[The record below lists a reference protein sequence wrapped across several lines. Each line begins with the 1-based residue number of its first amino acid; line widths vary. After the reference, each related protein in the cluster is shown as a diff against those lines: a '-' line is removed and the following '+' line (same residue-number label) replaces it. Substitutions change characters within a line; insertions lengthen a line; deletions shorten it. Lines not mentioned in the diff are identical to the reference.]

1 MTAPGVYLDHC
12 ATSPLRPEARAAMT
26 AAFDVVGNPSS
37 VHADGRAARALLEQA
52 RSQVASLAGAK
63 PTSVTFTSGGTE
75 ANVLAVRSAVAA
87 GSRRLLVS
95 AIEHDCVRE
104 SALSSGV
111 EVVELPVLP
120 NGVIDLEALEAALDA
135 WPPVAGPVFL
145 ALMAANNETGVIQPV
160 REAGERVR
168 AAGGW
173 LHVDAVQAA
182 GRLSVGL
189 DLFCA
194 DTLALSAHKLGGPQ
208 GIGALVAAPRSR
220 IARDLPGGGQE
231 QGRRAGTQNLIGAAG
246 FGAAV
251 AAALAAGP
259 TDPVARNQAAE
270 RLAKAGARLVGA
282 DAPRLADVLC
292 IAAPDISSEIQVMG
306 LDLAGVRVSAG
317 AACSS
322 GKVKPSRV
330 LEAMGIG
337 ELAGCAIRL
346 SGGWST
352 GPEDW
357 RIAAEAWIDLKT
369 RRDLR
374 RHPAAA

>member
-12 ATSPLRPEARAAMT
+12 ATSPLRPEARTAMT

-52 RSQVASLAGAK
+52 RGQVASLAGAK
-63 PTSVTFTSGGTE
+63 PASVTFTSGGTE

-87 GSRRLLVS
+87 GYRRLLVS

-104 SALSSGV
+104 AALASGV
-111 EVVELPVLP
+111 EVVELPVLA
-120 NGVIDLEALEAALDA
+120 NGVLDLEALQAALDA
-135 WPPVAGPVFL
+135 WPPAAGPVFL

-182 GRLSVGL
+182 GRIPVGL
-189 DLFCA
+189 DLCCA

-208 GIGALVAAPRSR
+208 GIGALVAGPRSR
-220 IARDLPGGGQE
+220 IVRDLPGGGQE

-246 FGAAV
+246 FGAAA
-251 AAALAAGP
+251 AAALAAEPAGP
-259 TDPVARNQAAE
+259 QARDLAAE
-270 RLAKAGARLVGA
+270 RLTEAGARVVGA

-292 IAAPDISSEIQVMG
+292 IAAPDMSSEIQVMG

-330 LEAMGIG
+330 LEAMGMG
-337 ELAGCAIRL
+337 ELAGRAIRL

>member
-52 RSQVASLAGAK
+52 RGQVASLAGAK
-63 PTSVTFTSGGTE
+63 PASVTFTSGGTE

-104 SALSSGV
+104 AALASGV
-111 EVVELPVLP
+111 EVVELPVLAS
-120 NGVIDLEALEAALDA
+120 GVIDLEALRAALDA
-135 WPPVAGPVFL
+135 GPSAAGPVFL
-145 ALMAANNETGVIQPV
+145 SLMAANNETGVIQPV

-182 GRLSVGL
+182 GRLPVGL
-189 DLFCA
+189 DLYCA

-208 GIGALVAAPRSR
+208 GIGALIAGPRSR
-220 IARDLPGGGQE
+220 IVRDLPGGGQE

-246 FGAAV
+246 FGAAA
-251 AAALAAGP
+251 AAALAAEPAGP
-259 TDPVARNQAAE
+259 QARDMAAE
-270 RLAKAGARLVGA
+270 RLTEAGARVVGA

-292 IAAPDISSEIQVMG
+292 IAAPDMSSEIQVMG

-330 LEAMGIG
+330 LEAMGMG
-337 ELAGCAIRL
+337 ELAGRAIRL

-369 RRDLR
+369 RREAR

>member
-52 RSQVASLAGAK
+52 RGQVASLAGAK
-63 PTSVTFTSGGTE
+63 PSSVTFTSGGTE

-104 SALSSGV
+104 AALASGV
-111 EVVELPVLP
+111 EVVELPVLAS
-120 NGVIDLEALEAALDA
+120 GVTDLEALRAALDA
-135 WPPVAGPVFL
+135 WPSAAGPVFL
-145 ALMAANNETGVIQPV
+145 SLMAANNETGVIQPV

-182 GRLSVGL
+182 GRLPVGL
-189 DLFCA
+189 DLYCA

-208 GIGALVAAPRSR
+208 GIGALIAGPRSR
-220 IARDLPGGGQE
+220 IVRDLPGGGQE

-246 FGAAV
+246 FGAA
-251 AAALAAGP
+251 AAAAIMTGSACP
-259 TDPVARNQAAE
+259 RARDQAAAI
-270 RLAKAGARLVGA
+270 LAEAGAQVVGA

-292 IAAPDISSEIQVMG
+292 IAAPDMPSEIQVMG

-330 LEAMGIG
+330 LEAMGMG
-337 ELAGCAIRL
+337 ELAACAIRL

-369 RRDLR
+369 RREAR

>member
-12 ATSPLRPEARAAMT
+12 ATSPLRPEARTAMT
-26 AAFDVVGNPSS
+26 AAFDVTGNPSS

-52 RSQVASLAGAK
+52 RSQVAALAGAK
-63 PTSVTFTSGGTE
+63 PASVTFTSGGTE
-75 ANVLAVRSAVAA
+75 ANVLAIRSAVAA
-87 GSRRLLVS
+87 GARRLLIS

-104 SALSSGV
+104 AALASGA

-120 NGVIDLEALEAALDA
+120 DGVIDLDALQAALDA
-135 WPPVAGPVFL
+135 WPLSAGSVFL

-182 GRLSVGL
+182 GRIPVGL
-189 DLFCA
+189 DLCCA

-208 GIGALVAAPRSR
+208 GIGALVAGPRSR
-220 IARDLPGGGQE
+220 IVRDLPGGGQE

-246 FGAAV
+246 FGAAA
-251 AAALAAGP
+251 AAALSAPGVDPAPRDAA
-259 TDPVARNQAAE
+259 AAALE
-270 RLAKAGARLVGA
+270 AAGARIVGA
-282 DAPRLADVLC
+282 GAPRLADVLC
-292 IAAPDISSEIQVMG
+292 IAAADMPSEIQVMG
-306 LDLAGVRVSAG
+306 LDLSGVRVSAG

-322 GKVKPSRV
+322 GKVRPSRV
-330 LEAMGIG
+330 LQAMGLG

-352 GPEDW
+352 LPEDW
-357 RIAAEAWIDLKT
+357 RAATAAWIDLKT
-369 RRDLR
+369 RRASR
-374 RHPAAA
+374 HHPAAA

>member
-52 RSQVASLAGAK
+52 RGQVASLAGAK
-63 PTSVTFTSGGTE
+63 PSSVTFTSGGTE

-104 SALSSGV
+104 AALASGV
-111 EVVELPVLP
+111 EVVELPVLAS
-120 NGVIDLEALEAALDA
+120 GVTDLEALRAALDA
-135 WPPVAGPVFL
+135 WPPAAGPVFL
-145 ALMAANNETGVIQPV
+145 SLMAANNETGVIQPV

-182 GRLSVGL
+182 GRLPVGL
-189 DLFCA
+189 DLYCA

-208 GIGALVAAPRSR
+208 GIGALIAGPRSR
-220 IARDLPGGGQE
+220 IVRDLPGGGQE

-246 FGAAV
+246 FGAA
-251 AAALAAGP
+251 AAAAIMTGSACP
-259 TDPVARNQAAE
+259 RARDQAAAI
-270 RLAKAGARLVGA
+270 LAEAGAQVVGA

-292 IAAPDISSEIQVMG
+292 IAAPDMPSEIQVMG

-330 LEAMGIG
+330 LEAMGLG

-369 RRDLR
+369 RREAR

>member
-95 AIEHDCVRE
+95 VIEHDCVRE

-111 EVVELPVLP
+111 EVVEIPVLP

-208 GIGALVAAPRSR
+208 GIGALVAGPRSR

-259 TDPVARNQAAE
+259 ADPVARNQAAE

-330 LEAMGIG
+330 LEAMGMG

>member
-52 RSQVASLAGAK
+52 RGQVASLAGAK
-63 PTSVTFTSGGTE
+63 PSSVTFTSGGTE

-104 SALSSGV
+104 AALASGV
-111 EVVELPVLP
+111 EVVELPVLAS
-120 NGVIDLEALEAALDA
+120 GVIDLEALRAALDA
-135 WPPVAGPVFL
+135 WPSAAGPVFL
-145 ALMAANNETGVIQPV
+145 SLMAANNETGVIQPV

-182 GRLSVGL
+182 GRLPVAL
-189 DLFCA
+189 DLYCA

-208 GIGALVAAPRSR
+208 GIGALIAGPRSR
-220 IARDLPGGGQE
+220 IVRDLPGGGQE

-246 FGAAV
+246 FGAA
-251 AAALAAGP
+251 AAAAIMTGSACP
-259 TDPVARNQAAE
+259 RARDQAAAI
-270 RLAKAGARLVGA
+270 LAEAGAQVVGA

-292 IAAPDISSEIQVMG
+292 IAAPDMPSEIQVMG

-330 LEAMGIG
+330 LEAMGMG
-337 ELAGCAIRL
+337 ELAACAIRL

-369 RRDLR
+369 RREAR

>member
-1 MTAPGVYLDHC
+1 MNAPGVYLDHC

-26 AAFDVVGNPSS
+26 AAFDVAGNPSS

-52 RSQVASLAGAK
+52 RSQVAALAGAK
-63 PTSVTFTSGGTE
+63 PASVTFTSGGTE
-75 ANVLAVRSAVAA
+75 ANVLAIRSALAA

-104 SALSSGV
+104 AALASGA
-111 EVVELPVLP
+111 EVVELPVLA
-120 NGVIDLEALEAALDA
+120 NGVIDLEALQAALDA
-135 WPPVAGPVFL
+135 GAPASGPVFL

-182 GRLSVGL
+182 GRIPVGL
-189 DLFCA
+189 DLYCA

-208 GIGALVAAPRSR
+208 GIGALVAGPRSR
-220 IARDLPGGGQE
+220 IVRDLPGGGQE

-246 FGAAV
+246 FGAAAV
-251 AAALAAGP
+251 AALAAEP
-259 TDPVARNQAAE
+259 ASPQARDQAAE
-270 RLAKAGARLVGA
+270 QLLEAGASVIGV

-292 IAAPDISSEIQVMG
+292 IAAPDLPSEIQVMG

-330 LEAMGIG
+330 LEAMGLG

-352 GPEDW
+352 RPEDW
-357 RIAAEAWIDLKT
+357 RAAAGAWIDLKS
-369 RRDLR
+369 RRSGSR
-374 RHPAAA
+374 SPAAA

>member
-1 MTAPGVYLDHC
+1 
-12 ATSPLRPEARAAMT
+12 MT

-52 RSQVASLAGAK
+52 RGQVASLAGAK
-63 PTSVTFTSGGTE
+63 PSSVTFTSGGTE

-104 SALSSGV
+104 AALASGV
-111 EVVELPVLP
+111 EVVELPVLAS
-120 NGVIDLEALEAALDA
+120 GVTDLEALRAALDA
-135 WPPVAGPVFL
+135 WPPAAGPVFL
-145 ALMAANNETGVIQPV
+145 SLMAANNETGVIQPV

-182 GRLSVGL
+182 GRFPVGL
-189 DLFCA
+189 DLYCA

-208 GIGALVAAPRSR
+208 GIGALIAGPRSR
-220 IARDLPGGGQE
+220 IVRDLPGGGQE

-246 FGAAV
+246 FGAA
-251 AAALAAGP
+251 AAAAIMTGSACP
-259 TDPVARNQAAE
+259 RARDQAAAI
-270 RLAKAGARLVGA
+270 LAEAGAQVVGA

-292 IAAPDISSEIQVMG
+292 IAAPDMPSEIQVMG

-330 LEAMGIG
+330 LEAMGMG
-337 ELAGCAIRL
+337 ELAACAIRL

-369 RRDLR
+369 RREAR

>member
-63 PTSVTFTSGGTE
+63 PASVTFTSGGTE

-95 AIEHDCVRE
+95 VIEHDCVRE

-111 EVVELPVLP
+111 EVVEIPVLP

-208 GIGALVAAPRSR
+208 GIGALVAGPRSR

-270 RLAKAGARLVGA
+270 RLTKAGARVVGA

-330 LEAMGIG
+330 LEAMGMG

>member
-12 ATSPLRPEARAAMT
+12 ATSPLRPEARTAMT

-52 RSQVASLAGAK
+52 RGQVASLAGAK
-63 PTSVTFTSGGTE
+63 PASVTFTSGGTE

-104 SALSSGV
+104 AALASGV
-111 EVVELPVLP
+111 EVVELPVLA
-120 NGVIDLEALEAALDA
+120 NGVLDLEALQAALDA
-135 WPPVAGPVFL
+135 WPPAAGPVFL
-145 ALMAANNETGVIQPV
+145 ALMAANNEMGVIQPV

-182 GRLSVGL
+182 GRIPVGL
-189 DLFCA
+189 DLYCA

-208 GIGALVAAPRSR
+208 GIGALVAGPGSR
-220 IARDLPGGGQE
+220 IVRDLPGGGQE

-246 FGAAV
+246 FGAAA
-251 AAALAAGP
+251 AAALAAEPAGP
-259 TDPVARNQAAE
+259 HARDMAAA
-270 RLAKAGARLVGA
+270 RLTEAGASVVGA
-282 DAPRLADVLC
+282 DAPRLADLLC
-292 IAAPDISSEIQVMG
+292 IAAPDMSSEIQVMG

-330 LEAMGIG
+330 LEAMGMG

-352 GPEDW
+352 GPDDW
-357 RIAAEAWIDLKT
+357 RIAADAWIDLKT

>member
-1 MTAPGVYLDHC
+1 MTATGVYLDHC

-26 AAFDVVGNPSS
+26 AAFDLTGNPSS
-37 VHADGRAARALLEQA
+37 VHADGRAARALLEEA
-52 RSQVASLAGAK
+52 RGRVAALVGSK
-63 PTSVTFTSGGTE
+63 PASITFTSGGTE

-87 GSRRLLVS
+87 GARRLLVS

-104 SALSSGV
+104 AALASGV
-111 EVVELPVLP
+111 ETLEVPVTP
-120 NGVIDLEALEAALDA
+120 DGVLDLDALQARLDA
-135 WPPVAGPVFL
+135 WPTDAGPVFL

-182 GRLSVGL
+182 GRIPVGL
-189 DLFCA
+189 DLFFG

-208 GIGALVAAPRSR
+208 GIGALVAGPRSR
-220 IARDLPGGGQE
+220 IVRDMPGGGQE

-246 FGAAV
+246 FGAA
-251 AAALAAGP
+251 ALAACAASPVDPGP
-259 TDPVARNQAAE
+259 RDEAEAALI
-270 RLAKAGARLVGA
+270 RAGARVVGA
-282 DAPRLADVLC
+282 GAPRLADVLC
-292 IAAPDISSEIQVMG
+292 VAAPGLSSEIQVMG

-322 GKVKPSRV
+322 GKVRPSRV
-330 LEAMGIG
+330 LQAMGLDD
-337 ELAGCAIRL
+337 LAGCALRL

-352 GPEDW
+352 RPQDW
-357 RIAAEAWIDLKT
+357 AAAAAAWT
-369 RRDLR
+369 EFTNRRAGR
-374 RHPAAA
+374 GHPAAA

>member
-26 AAFDVVGNPSS
+26 AAFDVAGNPSS
-37 VHADGRAARALLEQA
+37 VHADGRAARALLERA
-52 RSQVASLAGAK
+52 RDQVAALAGAK
-63 PTSVTFTSGGTE
+63 PASVTFTSGGTE
-75 ANVLAVRSAVAA
+75 ANVLAVRSALAA

-104 SALSSGV
+104 AALASGA

-120 NGVIDLEALEAALDA
+120 NGVIDLEALQAALDA
-135 WPPVAGPVFL
+135 WPSSAGPVFL

-182 GRLSVGL
+182 GRIPVGL
-189 DLFCA
+189 DLYCA

-208 GIGALVAAPRSR
+208 GIGALVAGPRSR
-220 IARDLPGGGQE
+220 IVRDLPGGGQE

-246 FGAAV
+246 FGAAA
-251 AAALAAGP
+251 AAALSAEPAGP
-259 TDPVARNQAAE
+259 QARDEAAAV
-270 RLAKAGARLVGA
+270 LAEAGARVVGA

-292 IAAPDISSEIQVMG
+292 IAAPDLPSEIQVMG

-322 GKVKPSRV
+322 GKVRPSRV
-330 LEAMGIG
+330 LEAMSLG
-337 ELAGCAIRL
+337 ELAGSAIRL

-352 GPEDW
+352 RPEDW
-357 RIAAEAWIDLKT
+357 RAAASAWIELKS
-369 RRDLR
+369 RRAGSR
-374 RHPAAA
+374 PSAAA

>member
-12 ATSPLRPEARAAMT
+12 ATSPLRPEARTAMT

-52 RSQVASLAGAK
+52 RGQVASLAGAK
-63 PTSVTFTSGGTE
+63 PASVTFTSGGTE

-104 SALSSGV
+104 AALASGV
-111 EVVELPVLP
+111 EVVELPVLA
-120 NGVIDLEALEAALDA
+120 NGVLDLEALQAALDA
-135 WPPVAGPVFL
+135 WPPAAGPVFL

-182 GRLSVGL
+182 GRIPVGL
-189 DLFCA
+189 DLYCA

-208 GIGALVAAPRSR
+208 GIGALVAGPGSR
-220 IARDLPGGGQE
+220 IVRDLPGGGQE

-246 FGAAV
+246 FGAAA
-251 AAALAAGP
+251 AAALAAEPAGP
-259 TDPVARNQAAE
+259 QARDLAAE
-270 RLAKAGARLVGA
+270 RLTEAGARVVGA

-292 IAAPDISSEIQVMG
+292 IAAPDMSSEIQVMG

-330 LEAMGIG
+330 LEAMGMG
-337 ELAGCAIRL
+337 ELAGRAIRL

-352 GPEDW
+352 GPDDW
-357 RIAAEAWIDLKT
+357 RIAADAWIDLKT

>member
-52 RSQVASLAGAK
+52 RSQVASLAGAR
-63 PTSVTFTSGGTE
+63 PASVTFTSGGTE

-208 GIGALVAAPRSR
+208 GIGALVAGPRSR

-231 QGRRAGTQNLIGAAG
+231 HGRRAGTQNLIGAAG

-259 TDPVARNQAAE
+259 ADPVARNQAAE
-270 RLAKAGARLVGA
+270 RLTKAGARVVGA

-330 LEAMGIG
+330 LEAMGMG

>member
-12 ATSPLRPEARAAMT
+12 ATSPLRPEARTAMT

-52 RSQVASLAGAK
+52 RGQVASLAGAK
-63 PTSVTFTSGGTE
+63 PASVTFTSGGTE

-104 SALSSGV
+104 AALASGV
-111 EVVELPVLP
+111 EVVELPVLA
-120 NGVIDLEALEAALDA
+120 NGVLDLEALQAALDA
-135 WPPVAGPVFL
+135 WPPAAGPVFL

-182 GRLSVGL
+182 GRIPVGL
-189 DLFCA
+189 DLYCA

-208 GIGALVAAPRSR
+208 GIGALVAGPGSR
-220 IARDLPGGGQE
+220 IVRDLPGGGQE

-246 FGAAV
+246 FGAAA
-251 AAALAAGP
+251 AAALAAEPAGP
-259 TDPVARNQAAE
+259 QARDLAAE
-270 RLAKAGARLVGA
+270 RLTEAGARVVGA

-292 IAAPDISSEIQVMG
+292 IAAPDMSSEIQVMG

-330 LEAMGIG
+330 LEAMGMG
-337 ELAGCAIRL
+337 ELAGRAIRL

>member
-26 AAFDVVGNPSS
+26 AAFDVAGNPSS
-37 VHADGRAARALLEQA
+37 VHADGRAARALLEHA
-52 RSQVASLAGAK
+52 RSQVAALAGAK
-63 PTSVTFTSGGTE
+63 PASVTFTSGGTE
-75 ANVLAVRSAVAA
+75 ANVLAIRSALAA

-104 SALSSGV
+104 AALASEA

-120 NGVIDLEALEAALDA
+120 SGVVDLDALQAALDA
-135 WPPVAGPVFL
+135 WSPASGPVFL

-182 GRLSVGL
+182 GRIAVGL
-189 DLFCA
+189 DLYCA

-208 GIGALVAAPRSR
+208 GIGALVAGPRSR
-220 IARDLPGGGQE
+220 IVRDLPGGGQE

-246 FGAAV
+246 FGAAAV
-251 AAALAAGP
+251 AALAAEP
-259 TDPVARNQAAE
+259 ASSRARDEAAE
-270 RLAKAGARLVGA
+270 RLLEAGASVIGV

-292 IAAPDISSEIQVMG
+292 ISAPDLPSEIQVMG

-330 LEAMGIG
+330 LEAMGLG
-337 ELAGCAIRL
+337 TLAGCAIRL

-352 GPEDW
+352 RPEDW
-357 RIAAEAWIDLKT
+357 RVAAGAWIDLKS
-369 RRDLR
+369 RRAGSR
-374 RHPAAA
+374 SSAAA

>member
-63 PTSVTFTSGGTE
+63 PSSVTFTSGGTE

-104 SALSSGV
+104 AALASRV
-111 EVVELPVLP
+111 EVVELPVLA
-120 NGVIDLEALEAALDA
+120 NGVLDIEALQAALDA
-135 WPPVAGPVFL
+135 WPPAAGPAFL

-173 LHVDAVQAA
+173 LHVDAVQTA
-182 GRLSVGL
+182 GRIPVGL
-189 DLFCA
+189 DLYCA

-208 GIGALVAAPRSR
+208 GIGSLVAGPRSR
-220 IARDLPGGGQE
+220 IVRDLPGGGQE

-246 FGAAV
+246 FGAAA
-251 AAALAAGP
+251 AAALAARP
-259 TDPVARNQAAE
+259 ADPVARDLAAA
-270 RLAKAGARLVGA
+270 RLTEAGARVVGA

-330 LEAMGIG
+330 LEAMGMG

>member
-26 AAFDVVGNPSS
+26 AAFDIVGNPSS

-52 RSQVASLAGAK
+52 RGEVASLAGAK
-63 PTSVTFTSGGTE
+63 PASVTFTSGGTE
-75 ANVLAVRSAVAA
+75 ANVLAVRSAIAA
-87 GSRRLLVS
+87 GSRRLLIS

-104 SALSSGV
+104 AALASGV

-120 NGVIDLEALEAALDA
+120 DGVIDLEALQAALDA
-135 WPPVAGPVFL
+135 WPTTAGPIFL

-182 GRLSVGL
+182 GRIPVGL
-189 DLFCA
+189 DLLCA

-208 GIGALVAAPRSR
+208 GIGALIAGSRSR
-220 IARDLPGGGQE
+220 IVRDLPGGGQE

-246 FGAAV
+246 FGASAV
-251 AAALAAGP
+251 AALAADRAAP
-259 TDPVARNQAAE
+259 HARDLAAA
-270 RLAKAGARLVGA
+270 RLVEAGARIVGA
-282 DAPRLADVLC
+282 GAPRLAEVLC

-322 GKVKPSRV
+322 GKVRPSRV
-330 LEAMGIG
+330 LEAMGLG

-352 GPEDW
+352 GPDDW
-357 RIAAEAWIDLKT
+357 RIAAEAWIELKT

>member
-52 RSQVASLAGAK
+52 RGQVASLAGAK
-63 PTSVTFTSGGTE
+63 PASVTFTSGGTE

-104 SALSSGV
+104 AALASAV
-111 EVVELPVLP
+111 EVVELPVLAS
-120 NGVIDLEALEAALDA
+120 GVIDLEALRAALDA
-135 WPPVAGPVFL
+135 WPSAAGPVFL
-145 ALMAANNETGVIQPV
+145 SLMAANNETGVIQPV

-182 GRLSVGL
+182 GRLPVGL
-189 DLFCA
+189 DLYCA

-208 GIGALVAAPRSR
+208 GIGALIAGPRSR
-220 IARDLPGGGQE
+220 IVRDLPGGGQE

-246 FGAAV
+246 FGAA
-251 AAALAAGP
+251 AAAAIMTGSACP
-259 TDPVARNQAAE
+259 RARDQAAAI
-270 RLAKAGARLVGA
+270 LAEAGAQVVGA

-292 IAAPDISSEIQVMG
+292 IAAPDMPSEIQVMG

-330 LEAMGIG
+330 LEAMGMG
-337 ELAGCAIRL
+337 ELAACAIRL

-369 RRDLR
+369 RREAR

>member
-52 RSQVASLAGAK
+52 RGQVASLAGAK
-63 PTSVTFTSGGTE
+63 PSSVTFTSGGTE

-104 SALSSGV
+104 AALASGV
-111 EVVELPVLP
+111 EVVELPVLAS
-120 NGVIDLEALEAALDA
+120 GVTDLEALRAALDA
-135 WPPVAGPVFL
+135 WPPAAGPVFL
-145 ALMAANNETGVIQPV
+145 SLMAANNETGVIQPV

-182 GRLSVGL
+182 GRLPVGL
-189 DLFCA
+189 DLYCA

-208 GIGALVAAPRSR
+208 GIGALIAGPRSR
-220 IARDLPGGGQE
+220 IVRDLPGGGQE

-246 FGAAV
+246 FGAA
-251 AAALAAGP
+251 AAAAIMTGSACP
-259 TDPVARNQAAE
+259 RARDQAAAI
-270 RLAKAGARLVGA
+270 LAEAGAQVVGA

-292 IAAPDISSEIQVMG
+292 IAAPDMPSEIQVMG

-330 LEAMGIG
+330 LEAMGMG
-337 ELAGCAIRL
+337 ELAACAIRL

-369 RRDLR
+369 RREAR

>member
-52 RSQVASLAGAK
+52 RGQVASLAGAK
-63 PTSVTFTSGGTE
+63 PASVTFTSGGTE

-104 SALSSGV
+104 AALASAV
-111 EVVELPVLP
+111 EVVELPVLAS
-120 NGVIDLEALEAALDA
+120 GVIDLEALRAALDA
-135 WPPVAGPVFL
+135 WPSAAGPVFL
-145 ALMAANNETGVIQPV
+145 SLMAANNETGVIQPV

-182 GRLSVGL
+182 GRLPVAL
-189 DLFCA
+189 DLYCA

-208 GIGALVAAPRSR
+208 GIGALIAGPRSR
-220 IARDLPGGGQE
+220 IVRDLPGGGQE

-246 FGAAV
+246 FGAA
-251 AAALAAGP
+251 AAAAIMTGSACP
-259 TDPVARNQAAE
+259 RARDQAAAI
-270 RLAKAGARLVGA
+270 LAEAGAQVVGA

-292 IAAPDISSEIQVMG
+292 IAAPDMPSEIQVMG

-330 LEAMGIG
+330 LEAMGMG
-337 ELAGCAIRL
+337 ELAACAIRL

-369 RRDLR
+369 RREAR